1 MTKTLRLREFRLEPA
16 VALETAEVDALR
28 RLIPGLRVTP
38 TLGSPGRYDLI
49 PGSTIGAART
59 DELDVV
65 ISPTIPLDRVFFMLS
80 YALDAQQWRQNT
92 QYGSAAS
99 LVEAVVHSYV
109 SSTRSALRRGLL
121 QGYVTIEDTAAT
133 VRGRLRFDEQLRR
146 QQALPLPVHVRY
158 DDFTED
164 TLENRILKA
173 AARAL
178 RMLRLRSES
187 SRRELRILS
196 AQFGGVSDV
205 RFDHRNVPQP
215 VITRLNARYAPALN
229 LARTILQN
237 TSLELQ
243 DGRVTGSAVLFDMN
257 KLFED
262 FVVTALREAL
272 RTGPG
277 ALRQAARGRSLH
289 LDAHRRVRLEP
300 DLSWWQGG
308 QCVFVG
314 DVKYK
319 RITAPGV
326 NHPDLYQLL
335 AYTVATHLPAGLL
348 VYAHGEAEEASHR
361 VPAIDKTLLVRTLD
375 LSGTPQEILRQISVV
390 AALVRRLAQGATRS
404 AGSGGAL
411 EDTADPR
418 ADIHL

>member
-1 MTKTLRLREFRLEPA
+1 
-16 VALETAEVDALR
+16 
-28 RLIPGLRVTP
+28 
-38 TLGSPGRYDLI
+38 
-49 PGSTIGAART
+49 
-59 DELDVV
+59 
-65 ISPTIPLDRVFFMLS
+65 
-80 YALDAQQWRQNT
+80 
-92 QYGSAAS
+92 
-99 LVEAVVHSYV
+99 
-109 SSTRSALRRGLL
+109 
-121 QGYVTIEDTAAT
+121 
-133 VRGRLRFDEQLRR
+133 
-146 QQALPLPVHVRY
+146 
-158 DDFTED
+158 
-164 TLENRILKA
+164 
-173 AARAL
+173 
-178 RMLRLRSES
+178 
-187 SRRELRILS
+187 
-196 AQFGGVSDV
+196 
-205 RFDHRNVPQP
+205 
-215 VITRLNARYAPALN
+215 
-229 LARTILQN
+229 
-237 TSLELQ
+237 
-243 DGRVTGSAVLFDMN
+243 MN

-335 AYTVATHLPAGLL
+335 AYTVAAHLPAGLL